1 MRILITGGTG
11 FIGRSLCKELLRAGH
26 QLTVLSRKPETVPE
40 KCGATVFALKSLD
53 EWTSELHFDAV
64 INLAGEPI
72 VGPRWSERR
81 KRILWDSRIT
91 LTERLVDAIRRAKS
105 KPEVLISGSA
115 VGIYGNQGDTILD
128 ENSAPVPDGFGQKL
142 CQAWEDVALRSTEC
156 GVRVCLLRTGLVIGK
171 NGGFLQ
177 KMLPPFRLGLGARL
191 GNGKQWMSWVH
202 MKDHVAMTRYLLES
216 RTLEGPFNLTAPE
229 PVTNEAF
236 TRCLAKTLK
245 RPTLLSVPAWFLRL
259 SAGEMAEL
267 MLGSQ
272 RVLPKRFQNEHFK
285 FSYATLGPALRDA
298 LFAPSEPNVS

>member
-40 KCGATVFALKSLD
+40 KCGVEVSALKSLD

-91 LTERLVDAIRRAKS
+91 LTERLVDAIRKAKS

-142 CQAWEDVALRSTEC
+142 CQAWEDVALRSREC

-171 NGGFLQ
+171 NVGFLQ
-177 KMLPPFRLGLGARL
+177 KMLLPFRLGLGARL

-236 TRCLAKTLK
+236 TRCLARTLK
-245 RPTLLSVPAWFLRL
+245 RPALLSVPAWFLRL
-259 SAGEMAEL
+259 GAGEMAEL

-272 RVLPKRFQNEHFK
+272 RVLPKRFQGEGFK
-285 FSYATLGPALRDA
+285 FSYETLEPALRDVLA
-298 LFAPSEPNVS
+298 STKTAVS

>member
-11 FIGRSLCKELLRAGH
+11 FIGRNLCKELLRVGH

-40 KCGATVFALKSLD
+40 KCGVEVSALGSLE
-53 EWTSELHFDAV
+53 EWTPELHFDAV

-72 VGPRWSERR
+72 VGSRWSERR

-91 LTERLVDAIRRAKS
+91 LTERLVDAIRKAKS
-105 KPEVLISGSA
+105 KPRVLISGSA
-115 VGIYGNQGDTILD
+115 VGVYGNQGDTILD
-128 ENSAPVPDGFGQKL
+128 ENSAPVPNGFGQKL
-142 CQAWEDVALRSTEC
+142 CQAWEDVALQAREC

-177 KMLPPFRLGLGARL
+177 KMLLPFKLGLGARL

-202 MKDHVAMTRYLLES
+202 IKDHIAMTQYLLGS
-216 RTLEGPFNLTAPE
+216 HALDGPFNLTAPE
-229 PVTNEAF
+229 PVTNEEF
-236 TRCLAKTLK
+236 TQSLARILK
-245 RPTLLSVPAWFLRL
+245 RPALLSVPAWFLRL

-272 RVLPKRFQNEHFK
+272 RVLPKRFQGEGFK
-285 FSYATLGPALRDA
+285 FSYETLEPALRDVLA
-298 LFAPSEPNVS
+298 STKTAVS